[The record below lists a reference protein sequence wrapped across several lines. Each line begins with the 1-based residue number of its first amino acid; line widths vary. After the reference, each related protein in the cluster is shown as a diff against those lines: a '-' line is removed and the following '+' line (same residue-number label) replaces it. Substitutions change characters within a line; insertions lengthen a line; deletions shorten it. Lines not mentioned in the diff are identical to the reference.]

1 MLDHQPPAVV
11 FERLPDGDAVVRLY
25 DNIKDAADVAQ
36 PGETDP
42 EQEPGSAYL
51 PTKLCLC
58 FPPPAPQRKPRK
70 ALQRIFPAGGST
82 AKHGKARRS
91 PDCRG
96 TPGRHGRFYG
106 RNHGGLTHM
115 SKYYT
120 TARLLYR
127 LHKITADQVW
137 AYTESDPP
145 KITEDEALAI
155 CGPRAKDET
164 AGS

>member
-1 MLDHQPPAVV
+1 MYNILNVIASNAVFGSSSKRISLSLAIVLQIASRCHCPPDNCTP
-11 FERLPDGDAVVRLY
+11 FSNQYQICCFGLSQIESGILY
-25 DNIKDAADVAQ
+25 FF
-36 PGETDP
+36 T
-42 EQEPGSAYL
+42 
-51 PTKLCLC
+51 
-58 FPPPAPQRKPRK
+58 
-70 ALQRIFPAGGST
+70 
-82 AKHGKARRS
+82 
-91 PDCRG
+91 
-96 TPGRHGRFYG
+96 
-106 RNHGGLTHM
+106 
-115 SKYYT
+115 YYT

>member
-1 MLDHQPPAVV
+1 MAD
-11 FERLPDGDAVVRLY
+11 FDFS
-25 DNIKDAADVAQ
+25 AALAA
-36 PGETDP
+36 T
-42 EQEPGSAYL
+42 L
-51 PTKLCLC
+51 
-58 FPPPAPQRKPRK
+58 
-70 ALQRIFPAGGST
+70 
-82 AKHGKARRS
+82 
-91 PDCRG
+91 
-96 TPGRHGRFYG
+96 
-106 RNHGGLTHM
+106 N
-115 SKYYT
+115 YT

>member
-1 MLDHQPPAVV
+1 MTVFEYLQSLDLETRMAVV
-11 FERLPDGDAVVRLY
+11 GCADNALRGIRNLDEQTAAAASFGLWACPDYLAQQLGLAFNCNYPASTDA
-25 DNIKDAADVAQ
+25 
-36 PGETDP
+36 
-42 EQEPGSAYL
+42 
-51 PTKLCLC
+51 
-58 FPPPAPQRKPRK
+58 
-70 ALQRIFPAGGST
+70 
-82 AKHGKARRS
+82 
-91 PDCRG
+91 
-96 TPGRHGRFYG
+96 
-106 RNHGGLTHM
+106 
-115 SKYYT
+115 KYYT

>member
-1 MLDHQPPAVV
+1 
-11 FERLPDGDAVVRLY
+11 
-25 DNIKDAADVAQ
+25 
-36 PGETDP
+36 
-42 EQEPGSAYL
+42 
-51 PTKLCLC
+51 
-58 FPPPAPQRKPRK
+58 
-70 ALQRIFPAGGST
+70 
-82 AKHGKARRS
+82 
-91 PDCRG
+91 
-96 TPGRHGRFYG
+96 
-106 RNHGGLTHM
+106 M

-155 CGPRAKDET
+155 CGPRVKDEI

>member
-1 MLDHQPPAVV
+1 M
-11 FERLPDGDAVVRLY
+11 
-25 DNIKDAADVAQ
+25 
-36 PGETDP
+36 
-42 EQEPGSAYL
+42 
-51 PTKLCLC
+51 
-58 FPPPAPQRKPRK
+58 
-70 ALQRIFPAGGST
+70 T
-82 AKHGKARRS
+82 AKGNKESRPCGEGR
-91 PDCRG
+91 PTTCRD
-96 TPGRHGRFYG
+96 
-106 RNHGGLTHM
+106 
-115 SKYYT
+115 KYYT